1 MTKKTGRILIVDDEP
16 IDVATIERACTALM
30 LEVATLD
37 HTKAFERVIGEWK
50 PDIVVLDI
58 GIPDRD
64 GYALLRVLGSLKYKG
79 DVIMI
84 SGVPQQDLDAAAQ
97 AGRMRGLNVI
107 GTARKPVVFDAICSA
122 IAQAEAAE

>member
-16 IDVATIERACTALM
+16 SDVATIERACTALM

-37 HTKAFERVIGEWK
+37 HTKAFERLIGEWK

-64 GYALLRVLGSLKYKG
+64 GYALLRVLGSLNYKG
-79 DVIMI
+79 DVIVI
-84 SGVPQQDLDAAAQ
+84 SGVSQQDLEAAAQ

-107 GTARKPVVFDAICSA
+107 GTARKPVVFDAICSV